1 MPSLRA
7 INRLL
12 STLVALLALF
22 ILASPLLPLLTYQV
36 GRWFDATD
44 GYRYQSNLATAS
56 GAGIG
61 RLIPVPRDRNILVI
75 PQIGVD
81 AEILEGSS
89 ASVLNRGLWRRPR
102 TGTPVKGGN
111 TVITGHRFLY
121 TNGPNTFYALDKM
134 RIGDR
139 FLIFWNGEEY
149 DYEVEDIRT
158 VTPDRVEIERNT
170 KDDIVTLYTCTPLWT
185 SKNRLVVRAKRIV
198 LPAAM

>member
-36 GRWFDATD
+36 GRWFDTTD

-56 GAGIG
+56 GAGLG
-61 RLIPVPRDRNILVI
+61 SLIPVPRDRNILVI

-102 TGTPVKGGN
+102 TGTPEKGGN

-158 VTPDRVEIERNT
+158 VTSDRVEIERNT